1 MDDTGLVE
9 TFERL
14 FFGMMRESVLNNY
27 RRVLEDKI

>member
-9 TFERL
+9 EIIL
-14 FFGMMRESVLNNY
+14 WDDERESVLNNY